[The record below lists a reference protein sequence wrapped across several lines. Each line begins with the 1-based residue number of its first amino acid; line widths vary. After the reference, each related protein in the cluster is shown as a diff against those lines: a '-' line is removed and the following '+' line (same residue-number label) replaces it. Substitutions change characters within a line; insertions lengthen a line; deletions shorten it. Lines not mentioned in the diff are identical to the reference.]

1 MTKRRY
7 QPGPF
12 LDSYGLG
19 FDFPGRPGP
28 RGRHRTIA
36 AVSWDGSSRDAQF
49 VNGAG
54 LAVPCEPL
62 DGLPAVLAHAKR
74 REYGV
79 IAGDGLFAKSAATL
93 KAWESSGLLRKWV
106 TYHFDLGE
114 FGLYFDDSAAWE
126 AHVQADIAEL
136 SPGYFLEMAEFDRK
150 QLQRRCFD
158 SAQSLDDLT
167 PSLPDLPTSAEL
179 EERRQQAIAERLAD
193 LHEQRRQAL
202 EQDRQLGAWLRGE
215 LPEPPLL
222 RLAGAA

>member
-19 FDFPGRPGP
+19 FAFPGGNGP

-62 DGLPAVLAHAKR
+62 DGLPAILARASR

-79 IAGDGLFAKSAATL
+79 VVGDGLFAKSAAML
-93 KAWESSGLLRKWV
+93 KACEGAGLLRKWV

-114 FGLYFDDSAAWE
+114 FCLYFDDSTAWDTYE
-126 AHVQADIAEL
+126 QRELDELDRHYRGQIA
-136 SPGYFLEMAEFDRK
+136 G
-150 QLQRRCFD
+150 
-158 SAQSLDDLT
+158 
-167 PSLPDLPTSAEL
+167 L
-179 EERRQQAIAERLAD
+179 EEYCKSNPSWSSTQAAEIERL
-193 LHEQRRQAL
+193 EQERRQAL
-202 EQDRQLGAWLRGE
+202 SHDRRRLADQLQKGIEQDRQLAAWLRGE